1 VTPLEVEEP
10 TKANTSARPVE
21 HPLGPLVFRVPAAR
35 PAAARVV
42 AAVVLAGCVA
52 LLATAAALTPSE
64 TGLGTHQQLG
74 FPPCTF
80 VLLTGYPCP
89 TCGMTTAFSYAVR
102 GQLIAAFSA
111 HPAGLA
117 LALATAAAVGICLS
131 VIATG
136 TVWKVNLYRVR
147 PVWFTVMVIGLM
159 AAGWAYKIIAGIIS
173 GALPM
178 GGTFL
183 AAP

>member
-1 VTPLEVEEP
+1 
-10 TKANTSARPVE
+10 
-21 HPLGPLVFRVPAAR
+21 
-35 PAAARVV
+35 
-42 AAVVLAGCVA
+42 
-52 LLATAAALTPSE
+52 
-64 TGLGTHQQLG
+64 
-74 FPPCTF
+74 
-80 VLLTGYPCP
+80 
-89 TCGMTTAFSYAVR
+89 MTTAFSYAVR

-111 HPAGLA
+111 HPAG